1 MSTYLS
7 DDEQAEALKKW
18 WKENAVSIIVGA
30 GLGFGII
37 FGWQGWQMMMPKPR
51 RSEEHTS
58 ELQSR

>member
-18 WKENAVSIIVGA
+18 WKENAVSIIVNA

-37 FGWQGWQMMMPKPR
+37 FG
-51 RSEEHTS
+51 
-58 ELQSR
+58 